1 MIKEITSKK
10 DWNAVLDQV
19 DSHDFYHT
27 FDYHHISK
35 DINTETPVLVT
46 YTSNDV
52 LIALPL
58 LLRSIEATTFFDFTS
73 IYGYGG
79 PLSKNVDSGFDNSN
93 FIHEIQTYFKSKN
106 IVSVFSRLHPYLE
119 PQKSILKDFGNITPL
134 GKVVNID
141 VSLPLEESR
150 RAYQKSLKNQVNKLR
165 RTCTVRKANTK
176 EDLLEFVDIY
186 HENMNRVNA
195 NDSYF
200 FEPEYFSNFIE
211 QTDFKTDI
219 LLVVE
224 QESQKIIA
232 GSMFVKTNGIVQFH
246 LSGTRTDYLRLKPS
260 KLFLDEMRVEATS
273 QNFEYFNLGGGF
285 GGMEDSLF
293 EFKSS
298 FSKDF
303 RTFEIWKHIVNQE
316 VYDELSSHNSNSAIT
331 NDFFPSYRAS

>member
-10 DWNAVLDQV
+10 DWNAILDQV
-19 DSHDFYHT
+19 DTYDFYHT
-27 FDYHHISK
+27 YDYHHISK
-35 DINTETPVLVT
+35 DPNTETPVLVS
-46 YTSNDV
+46 YTNNDT

-58 LLRSIEATTFFDFTS
+58 LLRSIENSDYFDFTS

-79 PLSKNVDSGFDNSN
+79 PLSKNVDKDFDNSD
-93 FIHEIQTYFKSKN
+93 FINEIQAYFKSKN

-119 PQKSILKDFGNITPL
+119 TQKSILSSFGNTVSL

-150 RAYQKSLKNQVNKLR
+150 RVYQKSLKNQVNKLR
-165 RTCTVRKANTK
+165 RTCNVRKASTK
-176 EDLLEFVDIY
+176 EDVLEFVDIY
-186 HENMNRVNA
+186 HENMNRLDA
-195 NDSYF
+195 NSNYF
-200 FEPEYFSNFIE
+200 FKPEYFLNFLE

-219 LLVVE
+219 LLVEE

-246 LSGTRTDYLRLKPS
+246 LSGTRTDYLRLRPS
-260 KLFLDEMRVEATS
+260 KLFLDEMRVQATQ
-273 QNFEYFNLGGGF
+273 QNFNYFNLGGGL
-285 GGMEDSLF
+285 GSQEDSLF

-303 RTFEIWKHIVNQE
+303 RTFEIWKHIVNKGI
-316 VYDELSSHNSNSAIT
+316 YDELSKNNNSSNA
-331 NDFFPSYRAS
+331 NDYFPLYRAN